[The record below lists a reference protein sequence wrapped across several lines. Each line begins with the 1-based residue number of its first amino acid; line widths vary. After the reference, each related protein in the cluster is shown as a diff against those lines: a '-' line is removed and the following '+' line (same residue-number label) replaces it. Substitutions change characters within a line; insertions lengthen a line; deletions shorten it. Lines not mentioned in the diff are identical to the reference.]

1 MIEFCL
7 GLIIG
12 IFLGAMIM
20 CFVIV
25 GKDDR
30 DE

>member
-12 IFLGAMIM
+12 IFLGAIVMA
-20 CFVIV
+20 FVKV
-25 GKDDR
+25 GDRYDD
-30 DE
+30 